1 MIGTYTD
8 ILTDLARFI
17 TEVNNVNIVQ
27 MCGLAKGTSTHT
39 LKTTQQVV
47 YSLFNKQITFA
58 LTDNIAMTPCN
69 VQAVNTFCYYLV
81 SANLA
86 FIPVI
91 TVTKG
96 TDNIYALPTI
106 PWGNIPIAVF
116 KVTTDLVTTFTSGTT
131 DLAAVGLTV
140 QYFDLD
146 VGIATKLLNQ
156 AMRGL
161 ERKTNFRGMKIRV
174 AYALASAFATAF
186 DNPIPLYK
194 QLLQEGGAYGVDA
207 LNKRYPI
214 NKQDIDE
221 VEGAFLDTQTGPPQ
235 LITEIPATETIL
247 TPDTIPNLQFLIRPI
262 PDAAYTVVLT
272 GYQYS
277 PYLDGVIYDQNWW
290 TMYHSDVLLFGA
302 LVQAEMY
309 LKNDSRIQVWKEMYN
324 EKLGDLIVAES
335 DEQYS
340 GSSKYGQGR

>member
-1 MIGTYTD
+1 MNGTYTD

-27 MCGLAKGTSTHT
+27 MCGLREGTATVT
-39 LKTTQQVV
+39 LKTTQQIV
-47 YSLFNKQITFA
+47 YYLFNKQITIA
-58 LTDNIAMTPCN
+58 PTDNIVMTACN
-69 VQAVNTFCYYLV
+69 VQAVDTFCYYLV

-86 FIPVI
+86 FIPAI
-91 TVTKG
+91 IVTKG
-96 TDNIYALPTI
+96 IDDTNVLPTT
-106 PWGNIPIAVF
+106 PWGNVPIAAF
-116 KVTTDLVTTFTSGTT
+116 KVTTDISTTFTSGTT
-131 DLAAVGLTV
+131 DLSAAGFTV
-140 QYFDLD
+140 EYFDLD

-161 ERKTNFRGMKIRV
+161 ERKVNFRGMMVRV
-174 AYALASAFATAF
+174 EYSLASAFATAF

-207 LNKRYPI
+207 LGVRYTM
-214 NKQDIDE
+214 NKQSIDE
-221 VEGAFLDTQTGPPQ
+221 VEGAFMDTQSGPPQ
-235 LITEIPATETIL
+235 LIAEIPKAELLL
-247 TPDTIPNLQFLIRPI
+247 TPDAIPNLQFLIRPI
-262 PDAAYTVVLT
+262 PDAEYTVILT

-290 TMYHSDVLLFGA
+290 TTYHSDVLLFGA

-309 LKNDSRIQVWKEMYN
+309 LKNDSRIPVWKEMYN
-324 EKLGDLIVAES
+324 EKLGDLVVAES
-335 DEQYS
+335 EEMYS